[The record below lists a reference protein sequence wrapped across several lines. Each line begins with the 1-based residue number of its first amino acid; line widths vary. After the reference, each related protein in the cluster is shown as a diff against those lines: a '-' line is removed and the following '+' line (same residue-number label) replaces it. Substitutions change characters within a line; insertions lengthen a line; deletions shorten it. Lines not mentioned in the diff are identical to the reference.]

1 METLCISQLK
11 KYKLVAKGNIDLSC
25 IHSSGSTI
33 ETTQIWFRP
42 QCKILWWFRSYPFL
56 IGFSNRFL
64 FKVVSAL
71 LKDDSLDLIGIYWS
85 LNMIYNGN
93 RYAMFGQSI
102 YMCYAMNKVVW
113 IVSLP
118 GWLCNHIIV
127 SVVPIFDFLIIE
139 QSLTAI
145 CIVSI
150 QRSREGNYQD
160 TLLTHLKNSVV
171 IKKDT
176 FITVHA
182 YRQAQ
187 NKGLKCVV
195 QMSN

>member
-1 METLCISQLK
+1 M
-11 KYKLVAKGNIDLSC
+11 
-25 IHSSGSTI
+25 
-33 ETTQIWFRP
+33 
-42 QCKILWWFRSYPFL
+42 WWFRSFPFL
-56 IGFSNRFL
+56 IGLFNRFI
-64 FKVVSAL
+64 FEVVSAL

-127 SVVPIFDFLIIE
+127 SVVSIFDFLIIE
-139 QSLTAI
+139 RSLTAI
-145 CIVSI
+145 CIVLI
-150 QRSREGNYQD
+150 QRSRKGNYQD
-160 TLLTHLKNSVV
+160 AVLMHLDNSVV

-176 FITVHA
+176 CITVRA
-182 YRQAQ
+182 Y
-187 NKGLKCVV
+187 
-195 QMSN
+195 